1 MQKKNLFQD
10 GNFTIKSENSIK
22 KLNFNAR
29 KSKFGQVFYKIFC
42 SILVLIFAVV
52 PLFTFTACAE
62 NGTFYVGIMARRSSN
77 APTGDVGTARPDE
90 MFLVDVNNVSRN
102 ILTGL
107 AQNFGIYDVIEENKD
122 DIPFKNYLNIQ
133 YDLTND
139 DIEELYAE
147 FFSFN
152 YFTYLE
158 YSNATVQR
166 KVLVVSNQEL
176 SKPYVEENIVS
187 FDAQNGTFTSAM
199 RGEWFTTKNLYKISG
214 EAKVEIDNGDEMP
227 INNAYR
233 YFNGNGPFEGST
245 YAYVFIGNQ
254 IGDYSFSSP
263 NLVQSF
269 LQKFYDTN
277 FASIEKK
284 VRVQGSF
291 VVNQPALL
299 PSYNWKY
306 SLKTAGR
313 ELKNF
318 FDNPENYLSNYVNY
332 YYKDIGVFVCM
343 YLVTGSTDP
352 TQLRKYVPT
361 DYTDAGTLYDIYL
374 DAEEHLFSGEYPN
387 NDSGISDNR
396 EYFIKMCC
404 QFLVSAGI
412 PSDEDSEGT
421 FTNTSNALFNEL
433 LGERYLSVIEGMGLD
448 SEIKNIFVD
457 IIEEN
462 RTVADADY
470 ADETSIIYFS
480 DYFRYEEKEDLLNMK
495 KYNSIMADFDKIQA
509 IVFQS
514 WEMSD
519 TLDAALIQFEY
530 YKQGESDEET
540 EANKQAAW
548 EILQNYTF
556 SIRYGVVPEVGTK
569 QIAQTIVLDTEE
581 YVDQTAL
588 EEGEL
593 LLDLQTIFNSHF
605 QEKFSQY
612 SRNGFYLRDF
622 NYANEDGSKVSQPF
636 SDNFYYGP
644 FSSGTMGVGAYYD
657 GMVRDNSLPEY
668 YVEII
673 FGAPSY
679 NEILDIKIVDVFL

>member
-42 SILVLIFAVV
+42 SVLVLIFAAV

-90 MFLVDVNNVSRN
+90 MFLIDVHNVSKN

-107 AQNFGIYDVIEENKD
+107 AETFGINQIDESNVNS
-122 DIPFKNYLNIQ
+122 IPFKDYLNIQ
-133 YDLTND
+133 YTLTND
-139 DIEELYAE
+139 DIKELYAD

-166 KVLVVSNQEL
+166 KVLVVSTEEL
-176 SKPYVEENIVS
+176 SKSYIEQNIVS
-187 FDAQNGTFTSAM
+187 FDEGTGNFICTLD
-199 RGEWFTTKNLYKISG
+199 GEELTQISG
-214 EAKVEIDNGDEMP
+214 AERDKEIKENNNMS
-227 INNAYR
+227 INNVYR
-233 YFNGNGPFEGST
+233 YWHNGLFSDTT

-299 PSYNWKY
+299 PFYSWKY

-332 YYKDIGVFVCM
+332 YYKDVGVFVCM

-352 TQLRKYVPT
+352 TQLRNYVPT

-374 DAEEHLFSGEYPN
+374 MAEEHLFSGEYPN

-396 EYFIKMCC
+396 ETFIKMCC
-404 QFLVSAGI
+404 QFLGSAGI

-480 DYFRYEEKEDLLNMK
+480 DYFRYEDKEDLLNMK
-495 KYNSIMADFDKIQA
+495 IFNSIMADFDKIQA

-519 TLDAALIQFEY
+519 TLDAVLIQFEY
-530 YKQGESDEET
+530 YKQGETDEET

-569 QIAQTIVLDTEE
+569 QIAQTIVLDSEE
-581 YVDQTAL
+581 YIDQTAL

>member
-42 SILVLIFAVV
+42 SVLVLIFAAV

-90 MFLVDVNNVSRN
+90 MFLIDVHNVSKN

-107 AQNFGIYDVIEENKD
+107 AQNFGIYDEIEENKD
-122 DIPFKNYLNIQ
+122 VIPFKDYLNIQ
-133 YDLTND
+133 YTLTND
-139 DIEELYAE
+139 DIKELYAD

-166 KVLVVSNQEL
+166 KVLVVSTEEL
-176 SKPYVEENIVS
+176 SKSYIEQNIVS
-187 FDAQNGTFTSAM
+187 FDEGTGNFICTLD
-199 RGEWFTTKNLYKISG
+199 GEELTQISG
-214 EAKVEIDNGDEMP
+214 AERDKEIKENNNMS
-227 INNAYR
+227 INNVYR
-233 YFNGNGPFEGST
+233 YWHNGSFRDTT

-254 IGDYSFSSP
+254 IGDYSFSST
-263 NLVQSF
+263 NLVQGF

-284 VRVQGSF
+284 VRVQGFF
-291 VVNQPALL
+291 VVNQPASL
-299 PSYNWKY
+299 PSYNWRY
-306 SLKTAGR
+306 SLIETGR
-313 ELKNF
+313 DINYF
-318 FDNPENYLSNYVNY
+318 FNDPGSYINDFVDY

-352 TQLRKYVPT
+352 TQLRNYVPT

-374 DAEEHLFSGEYPN
+374 DAEEHLFGGEYPN

-433 LGERYLSVIEGMGLD
+433 LGERYVSVIEGMGLD

-480 DYFRYEEKEDLLNMK
+480 DYFRYEDKEDLLNMK
-495 KYNSIMADFDKIQA
+495 IFNSIMADFDKIQA

-519 TLDAALIQFEY
+519 TLDAVLIQFEY
-530 YKQGESDEET
+530 YKQGETDEET

-569 QIAQTIVLDTEE
+569 QIAQTIVLDSEE
-581 YVDQTAL
+581 YIDQTAL

-644 FSSGTMGVGAYYD
+644 FSSGTMGVGTYYD
-657 GMVRDNSLPEY
+657 GMVRDSTLPEY

>member
-42 SILVLIFAVV
+42 SVLVLIFAAV

-90 MFLVDVNNVSRN
+90 MFLIDVHNVSKD

-107 AQNFGIYDVIEENKD
+107 AETFGINQIDESNVNS
-122 DIPFKNYLNIQ
+122 IPFKDYLNIQ

-139 DIEELYAE
+139 DIEELYVD
-147 FFSFN
+147 FSSFN

-166 KVLVVSNQEL
+166 KVLVVSTEEL
-176 SKPYVEENIVS
+176 SKSYIEQNIVS
-187 FDAQNGTFTSAM
+187 FDEGTGNFICTLD
-199 RGEWFTTKNLYKISG
+199 GEELTQISG
-214 EAKVEIDNGDEMP
+214 AERDKEIKENNNMS
-227 INNAYR
+227 INNVYR
-233 YFNGNGPFEGST
+233 YWHNGSFRDTT

-254 IGDYSFSSP
+254 IGDYSFSST
-263 NLVQSF
+263 NLVQGF

-291 VVNQPALL
+291 VVNQPASL
-299 PSYNWKY
+299 PSYNWRY
-306 SLKTAGR
+306 SLIETGR
-313 ELKNF
+313 DINYF
-318 FDNPENYLSNYVNY
+318 FNDPGSYINDFVDY

-352 TQLRKYVPT
+352 TQLRNYVPT

-374 DAEEHLFSGEYPN
+374 MAEEHLFSGEYPN
-387 NDSGISDNR
+387 NDPGISDNR

-433 LGERYLSVIEGMGLD
+433 LGERYVSVIEGMGLD

-480 DYFRYEEKEDLLNMK
+480 DCFRYEDKEDLLNMK
-495 KYNSIMADFDKIQA
+495 KHNSIMTDFDKIQA

-569 QIAQTIVLDTEE
+569 QIAQTIVLDSEE

-622 NYANEDGSKVSQPF
+622 NFANEDGSKVSQPF
-636 SDNFYYGP
+636 SENFYYGP
-644 FSSGTMGVGAYYD
+644 FSSGTMGVGTYYD